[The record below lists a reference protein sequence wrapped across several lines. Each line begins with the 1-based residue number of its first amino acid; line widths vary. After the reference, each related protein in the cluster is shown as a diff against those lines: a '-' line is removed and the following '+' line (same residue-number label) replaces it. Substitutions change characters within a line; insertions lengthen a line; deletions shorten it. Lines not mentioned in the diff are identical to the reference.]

1 MDPEEFFMTDE
12 KKKEFTLKIT
22 QANKTRIVVL
32 TYELALTYL
41 SDAENASDRE
51 ESERSIRHAKNC
63 IEQLRNV
70 LDFSQEIA
78 LYLYRIYNYVS
89 LLLDKAVI
97 RNEKTHLKEAEGLIT
112 KLHDAFEKIADED
125 SSDPLMKNT
134 ETVYSGLTYGRTGV
148 QDNIR
153 MENRGFTV

>member
-1 MDPEEFFMTDE
+1 MTNE

-41 SDAENASDRE
+41 SDAENAADRE
-51 ESERSIRHAKNC
+51 EYELGIRHAKSC
-63 IEQLRNV
+63 IEQLRSV
-70 LDFSQEIA
+70 LDYSQELA

-89 LLLDKAVI
+89 LLLDKAMI
-97 RNEKTHLKEAEGLIT
+97 RNEKSCLKEAEGLII

-134 ETVYSGLTYGRTGV
+134 ETVYAGLTYGRSGV
-148 QDNIR
+148 QDNVSAG
-153 MENRGFTV
+153 NRGFTV